1 MNNSTI
7 FRTAATLL
15 AAAPLTACAGAP
27 EAVNQLAERTGAN
40 AGILGAQLAKLD
52 SDSKEVAQ
60 LRAKSIARLHLVN
73 QELRAH
79 YNLDLALSRKAGQ
92 ASDLALIEV
101 IKNWQ
106 KEVDEIYKGLDEAEA
121 VRKAE
126 ILARVT
132 KLDIKADA
140 LKGVADRLAKLG
152 ELDKPEDRAR
162 FLAGFIK
169 EVGADVKKELAKD
182 DTSAKGAKA
191 LVKSIE
197 DGFGASG
204 AKK

>member
-1 MNNSTI
+1 LKN
-7 FRTAATLL
+7 AAILAAPALLAMALL
-15 AAAPLTACAGAP
+15 AACAGTP

-40 AGILGAQLAKLD
+40 AGVLGAQLARLD
-52 SDSKEVAQ
+52 SDSREVAQ
-60 LRAKSIARLHLVN
+60 LRAQSIARLHLVN

-92 ASDLALIEV
+92 ASDLALIEL

-106 KEVDEIYKGLDEAEA
+106 KEVDGIYKGLDEAEA
-121 VRKAE
+121 NRKAQ

-132 KLDIKADA
+132 KLDIKAAA

-152 ELDKPEDRAR
+152 EMDKPEDRAR

-169 EVGADVKKELAKD
+169 EVGADVNRELEKA
-182 DTSAKGAKA
+182 DTPAKGAKA
-191 LVKSIE
+191 LIKNIE
-197 DGFGASG
+197 GSFSASG
-204 AKK
+204 ARK